1 MNPFTDHYP
10 GGFRR
15 QHPYGNLQPFPG
27 PVNNRHRALSSL
39 RSAKNLNRSTVERV
53 ERIEDLDFSVFCT
66 QGTVGV
72 GVFIPMSTVSS
83 LLADSRS
90 TIRDGFD
97 PTIASFFLARCCGA
111 AFVASSSPVSSPPF

>member
-15 QHPYGNLQPFPG
+15 QHPYGNLQPLPG

-39 RSAKNLNRSTVERV
+39 RSAKANGGTVERV
-53 ERIEDLDFSVFCT
+53 ERIEDLDFNVFCT

-72 GVFIPMSTVSS
+72 GVIILMCTAWCRAGDSHPIIDAGLRAVTSS
-83 LLADSRS
+83 FCPSRS
-90 TIRDGFD
+90 
-97 PTIASFFLARCCGA
+97 
-111 AFVASSSPVSSPPF
+111 

>member
-15 QHPYGNLQPFPG
+15 QHPYGNLQPLPG

-39 RSAKNLNRSTVERV
+39 RSAKDPNGGTVERV
-53 ERIEDLDFSVFCT
+53 ERIEDLDFNVFCT

-72 GVFIPMSTVSS
+72 GVCIPTFTVSFPP
-83 LLADSRS
+83 ADSRLTTVAGS
-90 TIRDGFD
+90 
-97 PTIASFFLARCCGA
+97 ARA
-111 AFVASSSPVSSPPF
+111 TLSSYP